1 VADFGQIS
9 RNFAQQ
15 IVELFRRVRVLES
28 KLRQSNPYYFPPTV
42 FHRGKA
48 VGAIDLND
56 TGTVEIY
63 RGAWGSETGTG
74 VEVEAGNYFGDVGD
88 DAWVLIF
95 NDGDGWF
102 IGQAYVECPE

>member
-1 VADFGQIS
+1 MADFGQIS

-28 KLRQSNPYYFPPTV
+28 KLRQSTPYYFPPTQI
-42 FHRGKA
+42 HRGKTTETIA
-48 VGAIDLND
+48 LDAS
-56 TGTVEIY
+56 GTVEIY
-63 RGAWGSETGTG
+63 RGQWGSEAGTG

-102 IGQAYVECPE
+102 IGQAFVECP